1 MSQAVQIDNAQQAP
15 LNRLW
20 AELMLEELTR
30 FGIRHVCIAPGSRST
45 PLTLAAQSN
54 DKLTIHPHFDER
66 GLGFFA
72 LGLAKALQSPVA
84 VIVTSGTAV
93 ANLLP
98 AVAEAGLTKEKLVLL
113 TSDRPTELI
122 ECGANQAI
130 RQQGIFSQHVCS
142 EIALPSPTL
151 SIAPGWLLATLDQAC
166 ESQRRD
172 GGAVHINCPYPEPLY
187 GEEVELSAYF
197 SNYLSELPQ
206 WRDSNHPYVSMVATV
221 DMQSSDPCAVLPVWS
236 ELINKKGVIVA
247 GKLAADELCAVRQL
261 AKQLGWPLLVD
272 PQAGGSSEW
281 AHFDLWLQSDACRDL
296 FTQAEVLLQFGA
308 RLVSKRLGQFIAG
321 HDWQAYWLIDPQ
333 HSRLDPYHRSLTRF
347 VCPIQH
353 LVSEL
358 RDASSE
364 LLIDSCE
371 SRVAG
376 CELGVSSY
384 ELRESKAAK
393 GKTPLMQGWADPL
406 IAASERV
413 RSLALSAMSHPEQ
426 LTEISFAA
434 SLDACVDAQTSLFIG
449 NSLIVRLVD
458 MFSRLPDMPVFTN
471 RGASGID
478 GLIATAAG
486 VQQGQQQPLLC
497 LIGDTSLLYDL
508 NSLALLSQTA
518 HPCVVVVMNNDG
530 GGIFDMLPVP
540 EQQKDQLYRMPHGYE
555 FSHAAAMFG
564 LEYCRP
570 ETLSEAI
577 TAIRD
582 GLKPSVNGGVGNSL
596 MPVKQSRLIEI
607 QTPAG
612 EAGEQL
618 KTLFAAVKDAT
629 LL

>member
-1 MSQAVQIDNAQQAP
+1 MSQAVQIENAQQAP

-54 DKLTIHPHFDER
+54 DKLTIHSHFDER

-113 TSDRPTELI
+113 TSDRPPELI

-130 RQQGIFSQHVCS
+130 RQQGIFSQHVCC
-142 EIALPSPTL
+142 EVALPSPTL
-151 SIAPGWLLATLDQAC
+151 SIAPGWLLSTLDQAC

-172 GGAVHINCPYPEPLY
+172 GGAIHINCPYPEPLY
-187 GEEVELSAYF
+187 GEEIV
-197 SNYLSELPQ
+197 LSEFFSDYLFALQ
-206 WRDSNHPYVSMVATV
+206 SWRDSNHPYVTTVAAV
-221 DMQSSDPCAVLPVWS
+221 DMQQSEPCAVLPVWS
-236 ELINKKGVIVA
+236 QLINQKGVIVA
-247 GKLAADELCAVRQL
+247 GKLAADELRTIKQL

-281 AHFDLWLQSDACRDL
+281 AHYDLWLQNDACREL
-296 FTQAEVLLQFGA
+296 FAQAEVLLQFGA

-333 HSRLDPYHRSLTRF
+333 YSRLDPYHRSITRF

-353 LVSEL
+353 LVNEL
-358 RDASSE
+358 RVSSCE
-364 LLIDSCE
+364 LQIDSCE
-371 SRVAG
+371 SRV
-376 CELGVSSY
+376 
-384 ELRESKAAK
+384 SKVAK

-458 MFSRLPDMPVFTN
+458 MFSCLPDMPIFTN

-486 VQQGQQQPLLC
+486 VQQGQQKPLLC

-508 NSLALLSQTA
+508 NSLALLSQTSQ
-518 HPCVVVVMNNDG
+518 PSVVVVLNNDG

-564 LEYCRP
+564 LEYFRP

-577 TAIRD
+577 PAIRD
-582 GLKPSVNGGVGNSL
+582 GLKSPKL
-596 MPVKQSRLIEI
+596 QKQSRLIEI

-618 KTLFAAVKDAT
+618 KSLFAAVKDAT

>member
-1 MSQAVQIDNAQQAP
+1 MSQAVHIENTQQAP

-30 FGIRHVCIAPGSRST
+30 SGIRHVCIAPGSRST
-45 PLTLAAQSN
+45 PLALAAQSN
-54 DKLTIHPHFDER
+54 NKLTVHPHFDER

-130 RQQGIFSQHVCS
+130 RQQGIFSQHVCC
-142 EIALPSPTL
+142 EVALPSPTL
-151 SIAPGWLLATLDQAC
+151 SISPGWLLTTLDQAC

-187 GEEVELSAYF
+187 GEELELSEYF
-197 SNYLSELPQ
+197 SDYLSELRS
-206 WRDSNHPYVSMVATV
+206 WRNSNHPYVATLSSEA
-221 DMQSSDPCAVLPVWS
+221 MQQPNISAVQPVWS
-236 ELINKKGVIVA
+236 GLIKQKGVIVA
-247 GKLAADELCAVRQL
+247 GKLSADELCAVKQL
-261 AKQLGWPLLVD
+261 AGQLGWPLLVD

-281 AHFDLWLQSDACRDL
+281 AHFDLWLQNSACRQL
-296 FTQAEVLLQFGA
+296 FAEAEVLLQFGA

-333 HSRLDPYHRSLTRF
+333 YSRLDPYHRSLTRF
-347 VCPIQH
+347 VCSVQYF
-353 LVSEL
+353 VGEL
-358 RDASSE
+358 RVS
-364 LLIDSCE
+364 SCE
-371 SRVAG
+371 LQIERCG
-376 CELGVSSY
+376 F
-384 ELRESKAAK
+384 RERKVAK
-393 GKTPLMQGWADPL
+393 GKTPAMHGWADSL
-406 IAASERV
+406 IAASQRV
-413 RSLALSAMSHPEQ
+413 RSLASVAMSDPDQ

-434 SLDACVDAQTSLFIG
+434 SLDACIDEHTTLFIG

-458 MFSRLPDMPVFTN
+458 MFSRLPQMPVYTN

-486 VQQGQQQPLLC
+486 VQQGRQQPLLC

-508 NSLALLSQTA
+508 NSLALLSQTSQ
-518 HPCVVVVMNNDG
+518 PCVVVVLNNDG

-540 EQQKDQLYRMPHGYE
+540 EQQKERLYRMPHGYE

-564 LEYCRP
+564 LEYYRP
-570 ETLSEAI
+570 ETLNEAI
-577 TAIRD
+577 TAIRE
-582 GLKPSVNGGVGNSL
+582 GLKLPESSKADNS
-596 MPVKQSRLIEI
+596 PNVQKRNRLIEI
-607 QTPAG
+607 QTPSG

-618 KTLFAAVKDAT
+618 KKLFATVKDAT